1 MMNISGTAEFKVVT
15 RGDSSLIIKDG
26 LFLFDRKL
34 RRNVLLNKNAHLR
47 EEAGCRKRLR
57 ESSERA
63 KAHSFLCHCA
73 IKTTGRRQAV
83 KRDKKQEESIHV
95 YKL

>member
-1 MMNISGTAEFKVVT
+1 MPKGSFQRPRLVRKGSKEAAE
-15 RGDSSLIIKDG
+15 DG
-26 LFLFDRKL
+26 PGAVQVKAET
-34 RRNVLLNKNAHLR
+34 VLALR

-73 IKTTGRRQAV
+73 IKTTGRKKAV